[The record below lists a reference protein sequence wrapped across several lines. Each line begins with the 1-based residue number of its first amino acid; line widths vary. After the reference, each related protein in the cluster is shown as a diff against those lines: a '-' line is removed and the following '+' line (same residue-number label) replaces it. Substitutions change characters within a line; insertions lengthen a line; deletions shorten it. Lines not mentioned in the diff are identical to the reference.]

1 MESPFRKATLERR
14 VSRGAGALRLARR
27 LRLFLVLACV
37 AAVAAS
43 VASTA
48 CARRGA
54 ASGTRVIVLG
64 FDGLDYEL
72 TRSLMA
78 AGKLPNFSRLAA
90 MGRFTPLQTT
100 IPPQSPVAWS
110 SFTTGLEPAAHGIF
124 DFVHRDPATLAPYLS
139 TTRTEAPE
147 WLLRLGP
154 WQFPLKGGR
163 VTPLRDGEPFWARLQ
178 TQGVETTIMRM
189 PANYPPSGQATRE
202 LSGMG
207 TPDLLGTYGT
217 FAFYTSEPFAFA
229 GRAVS
234 GGKIHRIT
242 VTDDVVRAALEGPPN
257 PLRRDEQVLTA
268 PFTLYRDRQSMAA
281 RIIIGGNNSDSSN
294 SPGAAGAAG
303 GDAER
308 VIKVGEWSDWTP
320 VTFPLAPFQSLR
332 GMCRFYL
339 KSVLPQVELYVTP
352 IQIDPL
358 APALPIS
365 TPSSYSA
372 ELARAT
378 GRFYTQGMPEDTKG
392 YSSGVFNA
400 DEFLRQA
407 AFTAAENMR
416 QYDYVL
422 GRFKSGLLFH
432 YFGHVDQ
439 VSHMMWRSTDPG
451 HPAYVAE
458 RDAPYAHVIE
468 ELYVGL
474 DAIVGKTL
482 DRMPPDTLLVVM
494 SDHGFASWRRAF
506 HLNSWLEQQG
516 YLTVIDPSRRAAP
529 MFTNVDWS
537 RTRAYGLGL
546 NGLYINLK
554 GRERNGI
561 VDPATR
567 ARLVDE
573 IGAALL
579 ATIDPVTNQRAV
591 TAVHRPGESHVAVGR
606 PDRAPDLIVG
616 YAKGTRCS
624 NESALGEVGAAV
636 MTDNMEAWSGDHCMD
651 PASVPGILFSSRP
664 LHGQVT
670 SLQDLSGAILGEFGA
685 PGAPRASSAPAAS
698 VAPK

>member
-1 MESPFRKATLERR
+1 MSRAPRGPEGAARKLRA
-14 VSRGAGALRLARR
+14 RGGV
-27 LRLFLVLACV
+27 LFMLACV
-37 AAVAAS
+37 AVLGAG

-48 CARRGA
+48 CARRGPA
-54 ASGTRVIVLG
+54 ADRRVIVLG

-72 TRSLMA
+72 TRTLMA
-78 AGKLPNFSRLAA
+78 AGKLPNFSRLAT

-124 DFVHRDPATLAPYLS
+124 DFVHRDAATLAPYLS

-178 TQGVETTIMRM
+178 AQGVETTIMRM

-217 FAFYTSEPFAFA
+217 FSFYTSEPFAFA

-234 GGKIHRIT
+234 GGKIHRVR
-242 VTDDVVRAALEGPPN
+242 VTDDVVRAALEGPEN
-257 PLRRDEQVLTA
+257 PLRRDAQVLTA
-268 PFTLYRDRQSMAA
+268 PFTVYRDRQAQAA
-281 RIIIGGNNSDSSN
+281 RIIIGGTASPDGSN
-294 SPGAAGAAG
+294 GGSRGAAAAAAG
-303 GDAER
+303 GADAER
-308 VIKVGEWSDWTP
+308 LIKVGEWSDWTP
-320 VTFPLAPFQSLR
+320 VTFTLAPFQSLR

-339 KSVLPQVELYVTP
+339 KSVQPQLELYVTP

-378 GRFYTQGMPEDTKG
+378 GRFYTQGMPEDTK
-392 YSSGVFNA
+392 SFSAGVFNA

-407 AFTAAENMR
+407 AFTAAENVR
-416 QYDYVL
+416 QYEYAL
-422 GRFKSGLLFH
+422 GQFKSGLLFH

-468 ELYVGL
+468 DLYIGL
-474 DAIVGKTL
+474 DTLVGKTL

-506 HLNSWLEQQG
+506 HLNSWLAQQG
-516 YLTVIDPSRRAAP
+516 YLTVLDASRRTEAP
-529 MFTNVDWS
+529 VATTLFGNVDWS

-546 NGLYINLK
+546 NGLYINVK

-561 VDPATR
+561 VDPAER
-567 ARLVDE
+567 ARLAGE

-579 ATIDPVTNQRAV
+579 ATIDPVTQQHAV

-624 NESALGEVGAAV
+624 NESALGEVGPAV
-636 MTDNMEAWSGDHCMD
+636 LTDNMEAWSGDHCMD

-664 LHGQVT
+664 LRGQVT
-670 SLQDLSGAILGEFGA
+670 SLQDLSGALLGEFGA
-685 PGAPRASSAPAAS
+685 PGAS
-698 VAPK
+698 K